1 MRRKRRRRPP
11 IGWRNSVQILCLQEE
26 EDEEEEEEVAPV
38 PLILTPQHKGAIRTI
53 REIHHAIHNP
63 IQLRRICFI
72 IIFKKICFHKSCF
85 VKERNII

>member
-1 MRRKRRRRPP
+1 MRWPP